1 MNMHSN
7 IPNPYFLF
15 SWIFSPAMIFILGVG
30 VERTEQLGA
39 ATGGMFTS
47 PQTAEIGAGKE
58 Y

>member
-1 MNMHSN
+1 MHP
-7 IPNPYFLF
+7 IHNPYFVF